1 MVTSEEIIERTFYIS
16 LLYEALNKGLTI
28 DPDKYLV
35 NGKPTESTLA
45 AYEADKKLIGK
56 DFIYIFGIGNNH
68 SRGAKETPRITVE
81 LKAYYP
87 GDIGLNKYELER
99 PNGDKDGFQTVEY
112 DFTTKNTLLDIHLV
126 ATTQAQMRTLH
137 EIMYKA
143 LPAVGYIKP
152 YLNDIEE
159 WKKGGIPSS
168 GNLFIQV
175 GNYYDMPDLTQGIL
189 EKVYTYQVV
198 DGLIYPKS
206 TKDTLEPIKD
216 ISTLLGSSIGS
227 INLDVGG
234 L

>member
-16 LLYEALNKGLTI
+16 LLYEALNRGLTI
-28 DPDKYLV
+28 DPNKYLV
-35 NGKPTESTLA
+35 NGKPTETTLT

-81 LKAYYP
+81 SKAYYP

-99 PNGDKDGFQTVEY
+99 YSGDKDGFQTVEY

-126 ATTQAQMRTLH
+126 ATTQAQMRVLH
-137 EIMYKA
+137 EIMYRA
-143 LPAVGYIKP
+143 LPAMGYIKP

-159 WKKGGIPSS
+159 WKKGGIQST

-175 GNYYDMPDLTQGIL
+175 GNYYDMPDLTQGNL
-189 EKVYTYQVV
+189 EKVYTYQVM
-198 DGLIYPKS
+198 DGMIYSNGTTDILK
-206 TKDTLEPIKD
+206 PIKD
-216 ISTLLGSSIGS
+216 ISVLLGSSINN
-227 INLDVGG
+227 INLDVRG